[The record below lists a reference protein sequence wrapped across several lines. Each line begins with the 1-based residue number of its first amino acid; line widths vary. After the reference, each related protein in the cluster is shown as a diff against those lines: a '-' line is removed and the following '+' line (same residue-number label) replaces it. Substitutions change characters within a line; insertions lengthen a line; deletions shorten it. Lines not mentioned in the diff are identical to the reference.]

1 MHSAQTPVGGKRQ
14 QSWQKIEVGRL
25 SLSLS
30 LRPFISLSLCLSV
43 TLSISLS
50 VSVSRSVSLSVS
62 LCLSL
67 SLWLSLSFSLSFSL
81 SLSVVSLWVSVSLP
95 GSQLDNRLPSIKQPI
110 KIWTQSNTLA
120 RVRSWTASSPG
131 WALSTLIPDKVFE
144 HLSLR
149 VNSLINPSTY
159 SVQVQILQSS

>member
-1 MHSAQTPVGGKRQ
+1 MHSAQTPVGGERQ

-67 SLWLSLSFSLSFSL
+67 SLWLSPSFSLSFSL
-81 SLSVVSLWVSVSLP
+81 SLCFSLSVSVSLP
-95 GSQLDNRLPSIKQPI
+95 GSQLDNRLPSTKQPI

-120 RVRSWTASSPG
+120 RVRSWTPSSPG
-131 WALSTLIPDKVFE
+131 WARSTLIPVKVFE
-144 HLSLR
+144 SPSLR
-149 VNSLINPSTY
+149 VNSLIHPSTY